1 MKHKNILLIG
11 VLPPPINGQTL
22 DFQSL
27 TNGLDTKVLTL
38 SGMKA
43 KNFKIKTTKIL
54 IYLRLLLRLV
64 GIISFKKY
72 VVYHT
77 LSQSKEGFMRD
88 FPIVFISKLFGCK
101 VIGHIHGGNYDGF
114 YRKQNTFF
122 QSLIRK
128 MLIQMDSMIVLS
140 ENMKKM
146 FDFVPEI
153 CFKIKVVNNGL
164 PWYFEGNLLKTKS
177 LPQKIQEPIKI
188 LFLSNLIES
197 KGYLEVLETTEILAN
212 RYGYNVQTD
221 FCGEFVHYADA
232 QRFNN
237 LVDAKRHFFD
247 FITKNKLQN
256 HVNYHGV
263 VTGDKKKQLLEEA
276 HFFILPTNY
285 INEGQPISIIEAMA
299 YRCVVLT
306 THYRGISEMISSNES
321 GVYVDFGSPESFAS
335 EVKKLIENPAEFAK
349 ISANGHQ
356 VFQEKFTKEKHL
368 RALINEIKR
377 HQ

>member
-11 VLPPPINGQTL
+11 VLQPPINGQTL
-22 DFQSL
+22 AFQSL
-27 TNGLDTKVLTL
+27 TNELNVKTLTL

-114 YRKQNTFF
+114 YKNQNTFF
-122 QSLIRK
+122 QTLIRK
-128 MLIQMDSMIVLS
+128 MLIQIDVMIVLS

-153 CFKIKVVNNGL
+153 CSKIKVVNNGL
-164 PWYFEGNLLKTKS
+164 PFSFEDNLLKIKY
-177 LPQKIQEPIKI
+177 LPQNIQAPIKV

-197 KGYLEVLETTEILAN
+197 KGYLDVLEATEILVN

-221 FCGEFVHYADA
+221 FCGDFVHYNDARRFDNLADA
-232 QRFNN
+232 T
-237 LVDAKRHFFD
+237 HYFFD
-247 FITKNKLQN
+247 FISKNNLQN
-256 HVNYHGV
+256 HINYHGV
-263 VTGDKKKQLLEEA
+263 VTGEEKKQLLEEA

-299 YRCVVLT
+299 YRCVILT

-321 GVYVDFGSPESFAS
+321 GVYINFGSPESIAS
-335 EVKKLIENPAEFAK
+335 GVKKLIENPSEFQR
-349 ISANGHQ
+349 ISEGGHQ

>member
-1 MKHKNILLIG
+1 MNQNNILLIG
-11 VLPPPINGQTL
+11 VLPSPVNGQTIA
-22 DFQSL
+22 FQSL
-27 TNGLDTKVLTL
+27 TNEFNVQTLTL
-38 SGMKA
+38 SGIKEGD
-43 KNFKIKTTKIL
+43 FKEKLTKRIV
-54 IYLRLLLRLV
+54 YFRLLLKLL
-64 GIISFKKY
+64 GKISLKKY
-72 VVYHT
+72 VIYHT
-77 LSQSKEGFMRD
+77 LSQSKKGFMRD

-114 YRKQNTFF
+114 YRKQTPIFKG
-122 QSLIRK
+122 LVRK
-128 MLIQMDSMIVLS
+128 MLFQMDSVIVLS

-146 FDFVPEI
+146 FDFVPDI
-153 CFKIKVVNNGL
+153 HPKIKVVNNGL
-164 PWYFEGNLLKTKS
+164 PFSFEGNLLKTKS

-197 KGYLEVLETTEILAN
+197 KGYLEVLETTEILVN

-285 INEGQPISIIEAMA
+285 INEGQPISIIEALA

-306 THYRGISEMISSNES
+306 TNYRGISEMITPNES

>member
-1 MKHKNILLIG
+1 MKHKNIILIG

-22 DFQSL
+22 AFQSL
-27 TNGLDTKVLTL
+27 TNELNVKTLAL

-43 KNFKIKTTKIL
+43 KNFKIKSTKIL

-72 VVYHT
+72 VVYLT

-114 YRKQNTFF
+114 YRNQNTFF

-128 MLIQMDSMIVLS
+128 MLIQIDSMIVLS

-153 CFKIKVVNNGL
+153 QPKIKVVNNGL
-164 PWYFEGNLLKTKS
+164 PFSFEDNLLKIKS
-177 LPQKIQEPIKI
+177 LPQKNQEPIKI

-197 KGYLEVLETTEILAN
+197 KGYLDVLEATEILVN

-221 FCGEFVHYADA
+221 FCGDFVHYTDARRFDDLADA
-232 QRFNN
+232 
-237 LVDAKRHFFD
+237 KHYFFD
-247 FITKNKLQN
+247 FISKNNLQN
-256 HVNYHGV
+256 HINYHGV
-263 VTGDKKKQLLEEA
+263 VTGEEKKQLLEEA

-306 THYRGISEMISSNES
+306 THYRGISEMITPNES
-321 GVYVDFGSPESFAS
+321 GVYIDFGSPQSIAS
-335 EVKKLIENPAEFAK
+335 EVQKLIKKPSEFQR
-349 ISANGHQ
+349 ISEGGHQ
-356 VFQEKFTKEKHL
+356 VFQERFTKEKHL